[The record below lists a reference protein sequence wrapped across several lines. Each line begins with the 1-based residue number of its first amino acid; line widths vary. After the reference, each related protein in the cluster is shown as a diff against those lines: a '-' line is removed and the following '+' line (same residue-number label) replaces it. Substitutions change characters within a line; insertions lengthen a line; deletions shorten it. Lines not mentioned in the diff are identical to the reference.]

1 MCEVPSWFNHFPTIA
16 SPSPT
21 LVVTDA
27 APKKLVTANT
37 DASKN
42 VFMFFRFQQ
51 IYTITLSI
59 QTTIQTFHLF

>member
-16 SPSPT
+16 SPSPL
-21 LVVTDA
+21 LVLTDA

-42 VFMFFRFQQ
+42 VFMFFRLQQ
-51 IYTITLSI
+51 MYG
-59 QTTIQTFHLF
+59 FYP